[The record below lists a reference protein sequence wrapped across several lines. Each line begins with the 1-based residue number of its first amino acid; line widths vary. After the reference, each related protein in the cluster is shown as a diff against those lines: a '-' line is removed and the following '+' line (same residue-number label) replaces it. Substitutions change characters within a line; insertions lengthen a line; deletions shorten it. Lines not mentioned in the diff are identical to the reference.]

1 MNERIFN
8 KDNQVE
14 EVIVSKIEER
24 KKVKDSLIDVN
35 SLPDSIKNAAI
46 KAGKMQ
52 QLTAFFD
59 RLPVGEGRDAMF
71 NLLNSISNNQGEVDF
86 FIKNLWTK
94 TGPTG
99 NGKIDINPND
109 YKPGTLGYKIFELKP
124 AGMGKGELLF
134 AWRIKDSEIQGGSVN
149 FDLMTPNGKFEVKDY
164 RNKSEPKKSI
174 RLGVKGKAPQYRF
187 FRQILETI
195 SLIEKMMG
203 TDTLVTKYQ
212 FDKSFGDTELL
223 DVIKYI
229 TERSVSIRTG
239 EFNKTDQSNFKTFY
253 EKISKVNYT
262 PNVYVKAIFRGP
274 GGEPLEINI
283 EPISIEDAK
292 KGNTITITKA
302 SGDISTVDS
311 VLAEFRRL
319 RYARNPQD
327 LDNDLQDAVN
337 TAVGSIPLVV
347 FRNDG
352 INVTTEF
359 VFSHVS
365 QSGIF
370 ILEKSI
376 AEK

>member
-1 MNERIFN
+1 MNESIFN
-8 KDNQVE
+8 QDNQAE
-14 EVIVSKIEER
+14 EVIISKIEER
-24 KKVKDSLIDVN
+24 NKVKDSLIDVN
-35 SLPDSIKNAAI
+35 SLPASIKDAAV

-52 QLTAFFD
+52 QLTAFFNG
-59 RLPVGEGRDAMF
+59 LPVGEGRDAMF
-71 NLLNSISNNQGEVDF
+71 NLLNSISNNQREVDF

-94 TGPTG
+94 TGPNNDG
-99 NGKIDINPND
+99 RIDINPAD
-109 YKPGTLGYKIFELKP
+109 YKEGTLGYKIFELKP

-164 RNKSEPKKSI
+164 RNKKEPKKPI

-203 TDTLVTKYQ
+203 TDNLATKYQ

-229 TERSVSIRTG
+229 IERSVSIRTG
-239 EFNKTDQSNFKTFY
+239 EFNKTDQSNFRTFY

-262 PNVYVKAIFRGP
+262 PNVYVKAILRGP

-292 KGNTITITKA
+292 KGNSITLNKA

-319 RYARNPQD
+319 RYVRNPND

-359 VFSHVS
+359 VFSYVS